1 MEIKKWK
8 IASKKASNCKATR
21 CSKAQSCEMN
31 DIWKKLRL
39 GNIISSLQITTL
51 TNDFVLLFF
60 ISYCICKRL
69 FLSFYNLPSLGRCS
83 WLKRPK
89 INLLQEIKSEQSWC
103 MEVLLQQNIQW
114 TLYNSAQ
121 IQLNSKQIQKRQS
134 FTAVTA
140 AHKAANHFS

>member
-1 MEIKKWK
+1 MKNCIKK
-8 IASKKASNCKATR
+8 SLEL
-21 CSKAQSCEMN
+21 QSYEVFKSTKLW
-31 DIWKKLRL
+31 DEWYLKKKLRL

-69 FLSFYNLPSLGRCS
+69 CLSFYKLPSLGRCS

-121 IQLNSKQIQKRQS
+121 IQLNSKQIQKR
-134 FTAVTA
+134 
-140 AHKAANHFS
+140 

>member
-1 MEIKKWK
+1 LHQKEPRTAKLRGVQKHKVVRWMIFV
-8 IASKKASNCKATR
+8 
-21 CSKAQSCEMN
+21 
-31 DIWKKLRL
+31 WKKLRL

-60 ISYCICKRL
+60 ISYCICKRF
-69 FLSFYNLPSLGRCS
+69 FLSFYKLHSFGRCS